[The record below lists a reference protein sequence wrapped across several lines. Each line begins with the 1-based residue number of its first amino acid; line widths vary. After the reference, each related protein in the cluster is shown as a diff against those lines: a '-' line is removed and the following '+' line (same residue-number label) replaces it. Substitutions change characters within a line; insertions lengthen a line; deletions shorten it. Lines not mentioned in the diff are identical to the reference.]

1 MYVFGRFIH
10 TTSTNELFVI
20 IPTSCNPDPPM
31 RPSVHRGP
39 HVSSLHGWMEEE
51 GQEIQLG
58 KGHQR
63 KGKDWYHLHYVWFSQ
78 FYWHFCNS
86 NSFVIL
92 YLQKKASWT
101 TFENIHTKSNIW
113 PFWIQNY
120 TLRCLAWSSFFH
132 FSGSMVHFCITR
144 FAWC

>member
-63 KGKDWYHLHYVWFSQ
+63 KGKDWYHLLTRTILCRDHKAPKKWSELILSGMCVSEFLALDDVLKSRPLTSHMYVLCSESKVSDFL
-78 FYWHFCNS
+78 
-86 NSFVIL
+86 V
-92 YLQKKASWT
+92 A
-101 TFENIHTKSNIW
+101 
-113 PFWIQNY
+113 
-120 TLRCLAWSSFFH
+120 
-132 FSGSMVHFCITR
+132 GSTQH
-144 FAWC
+144 